1 MPVRCVIQDGDS
13 VIKLSEQYGFAA
25 QTIWDDSAN
34 ASLKKSRPDM
44 NVLVP
49 GDVVVIPDK
58 KVKQEKRPTGKRHKF
73 RRKGIPALF
82 RLQLFD
88 GDAPRKN
95 QDYSLTVA
103 GQELDGTTDDQGV
116 LEQYVPATASEG
128 QLVIGPEQARFTLK
142 FGFLQPAS
150 ELAGVQRRLT
160 NMGYVCDNTDGDM
173 TDQTS
178 EAIMAF
184 QAHFGL
190 PQTGELDDATRDK
203 LEHVHDDVSKF
214 DLAG

>member
-1 MPVRCVIQDGDS
+1 MQWDPVIDAPFGSRLEFRFRMPVQCVIQDGDS

-25 QTIWDDSAN
+25 ETIWSDSAN

-88 GDAPRKN
+88 GDSPRKN
-95 QDYSLTVA
+95 QDYQLT
-103 GQELDGTTDDQGV
+103 GRR
-116 LEQYVPATASEG
+116 PA
-128 QLVIGPEQARFTLK
+128 I
-142 FGFLQPAS
+142 
-150 ELAGVQRRLT
+150 RR
-160 NMGYVCDNTDGDM
+160 
-173 TDQTS
+173 
-178 EAIMAF
+178 
-184 QAHFGL
+184 HH
-190 PQTGELDDATRDK
+190 RR
-203 LEHVHDDVSKF
+203 
-214 DLAG
+214 